1 MSNLQLSDYLKA
13 NDTMFYNDFDNI
25 YHVSTALADHCYYK
39 PWNETGTI
47 NELEEKR
54 SETLLRMIHSKFA
67 MWQVWTLHPELFIDS
82 MIRVFDSYCDYYAEK
97 ILAYETQIRFLDG
110 DSVTTSH
117 DVTVTDTPRVETHT
131 EMYDLPRSDT
141 TLNRPSS
148 KTISKPVSGTNVS
161 ENEGEVTRKGGN
173 VIELKKKYLDLLRSV
188 YEEFAER
195 FRVNFIEMFDYDFKE
210 VTP

>member
-25 YHVSTALADHCYYK
+25 YHVSNALADHCYYK
-39 PWNETGTI
+39 PWNETNTI
-47 NELEEKR
+47 NELVEKR

-67 MWQVWTLHPELFIDS
+67 MWQVWTLHAELFIDS

-97 ILAYETQIRFLDG
+97 ILAYETQIKFLEG
-110 DSVTTSH
+110 DRVVTT
-117 DVTVTDTPRVETHT
+117 TDLTHTETPRVEVETKV
-131 EMYDLPRSDT
+131 YDLPRSTSSED
-141 TLNRPSS
+141 RPSG
-148 KTISKPVSGTNVS
+148 KTVTKPLSGTNVLVD
-161 ENEGEVTRKGGN
+161 GGTVTREGGN

-188 YEEFAER
+188 YEEFAEK
-195 FRVNFIEMFDYDFKE
+195 FRPNFIEMFDYDFKE